1 MTAVGTAG
9 GFSLTTVDALIASGK
24 SLTIDTTAGDDDA
37 FTVDASAETNGTV
50 TINGDGSG
58 AYIITL
64 GAGADTY
71 NNTAGTGVHTVTGTN
86 GNNTIKTG
94 TGADIIVLGA
104 GTDTITGGSGA
115 NVVDLNI
122 AGAVKANTAVVT
134 DWTAATY
141 LIDIDFTNID
151 TGRNIVDLSDAS
163 DAAATDGGVEVITG
177 AFDLGTA
184 DATDNILVVNL
195 TAGIADSD
203 ALETAFE
210 YGGSLQLTADGALS
224 VGDSWFAVYD
234 DTVSTY
240 IALVTTNN
248 DVPNNGWFGSGT
260 LTATNLI
267 KLTGV
272 ADATD
277 VVVGEID
284 FT

>member
-1 MTAVGTAG
+1 MV
-9 GFSLTTVDALIASGK
+9 S
-24 SLTIDTTAGDDDA
+24 
-37 FTVDASAETNGTV
+37 
-50 TINGDGSG
+50 
-58 AYIITL
+58 
-64 GAGADTY
+64 
-71 NNTAGTGVHTVTGTN
+71 
-86 GNNTIKTG
+86 
-94 TGADIIVLGA
+94 
-104 GTDTITGGSGA
+104 
-115 NVVDLNI
+115 
-122 AGAVKANTAVVT
+122 
-134 DWTAATY
+134 
-141 LIDIDFTNID
+141 
-151 TGRNIVDLSDAS
+151 
-163 DAAATDGGVEVITG
+163 VEVITG

-195 TAGIADSD
+195 TAGIADSN

-224 VGDSWFAVYD
+224 VGDGWFAVYD

-248 DVPNNGWFGSGT
+248 DVLMTDGSVPV

-277 VVVGEID
+277 VVAGEID